1 MESTYV
7 IVWLLVA
14 IGFFAIDIFT
24 SAFLFVWFGLGAL
37 IAMIGAIFG
46 IPLEIQIILFLVA
59 SLVSTSVGYPWA
71 RKRFKV
77 NVKKTKTR
85 DEEQIGTIGKA
96 EKDIINEG
104 EIKLDG
110 VLWKTI
116 NTGEKIN
123 KGDSY
128 KILQF
133 KGNKIMIEKVEEDL

>member
-37 IAMIGAIFG
+37 IAMIGAIVG

-77 NVKKTKTR
+77 NIKKTKTR
-85 DEEQIGTIGKA
+85 DEEQIGTIGMA

-110 VLWKTI
+110 VLWKAI

-123 KGDSY
+123 KGDNY

>member
-59 SLVSTSVGYPWA
+59 SLVSTSLGYPWA

-110 VLWKTI
+110 VLWKAI
-116 NTGEKIN
+116 NTGDEIK
-123 KGDSY
+123 KGDKY